1 MSIANRET
9 WLNAMAAKMAPRFA
23 ELGYPLPPFRVSIGF
38 TSGGMRAN
46 ANGECWNK
54 STSADERFE
63 IFIVPSEAA
72 SMDVAAILAHELT
85 HTAVGFECGH
95 KGAFADVALALGLK
109 RPLTA
114 TRAGP
119 AFIEYARPFI
129 DELGAIPHAVLS
141 YHVPSGKPGGTER
154 GPAGIVRRA
163 PANDNGAGEST
174 RPPKQTTRLLKAA
187 CEECGYTVRVT
198 QKWLEVGPP
207 HCPVHGAMAIADHA
221 DAA

>member
-9 WLNAMAAKMAPRFA
+9 WLNAVAAKMAPRFA

-46 ANGECWNK
+46 VNGECWNK

-85 HTAVGFECGH
+85 HAAVGFGCGH
-95 KGAFADVALALGLK
+95 KGAFADVALALGLQ

-114 TRAGP
+114 TTAGP
-119 AFIEYARPFI
+119 AFIEYAQPFI
-129 DELGAIPHAVLS
+129 DELGAIPHAALS
-141 YHVPSGKPGGTER
+141 YHVPSGKPGGIER
-154 GPAGIVRRA
+154 GPAGVIQRP

-174 RPPKQTTRLLKAA
+174 RPPKQTTRLLKACCA
-187 CEECGYTVRVT
+187 ECGYTVRVT

-207 HCPVHGAMAIADHA
+207 HCPVHGAMVVADHA